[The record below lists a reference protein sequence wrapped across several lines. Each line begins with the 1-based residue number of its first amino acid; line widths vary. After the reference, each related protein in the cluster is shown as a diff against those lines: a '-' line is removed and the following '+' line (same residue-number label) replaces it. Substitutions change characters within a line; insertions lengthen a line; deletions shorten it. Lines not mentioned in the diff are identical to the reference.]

1 LLDFLH
7 YLVLGLGPGA
17 LYALLAVGVVLIYRG
32 SGVVNFGL
40 GGFALVGAAVYM
52 ELLGTGVGKAGAAVI
67 AVLAA
72 ACLGVVVQVL
82 VLHPIRHASPL
93 ARIVATLGV
102 AAALDFGGQHVYGN
116 ITLNVPG
123 FLPSGAVHIGSVVAG
138 EDRFWILGIAVVVTA
153 ALWAAYRFSRFGIA
167 TTAIAENP
175 RASASLGWSP
185 MVLAILNWAFG
196 GAVAGFAGVLLVPI
210 IGFSPD
216 GFSLLVVPAL
226 AAAVLAVFR
235 SFGLALISGLVI
247 GILESESIL
256 LNVKHPHAL
265 FGVVPTVG
273 LDSVVPFLVV
283 LIVLLVRG
291 RPLPLRGELTDR
303 LPALGNPIPR
313 WPVIIVVF
321 VLVALSIFAFPSGW
335 AAAVTLSAVVALI
348 ALSVVVITGYAGQL
362 SLAQFGLAGI
372 GALVSSRLA
381 AVAGLGFVPAGLVGI
396 ASAVIVGFL
405 VAIPASRVRGV
416 NLAVITLSL
425 GVVITDA
432 VLANTDWNGGA
443 ITGTVVPT
451 PAIAGFQLGSVNNP
465 DRWAMLC
472 LIVLVLC
479 CLGVS
484 NLRRGRSGRRLI
496 AVRDNERAAASLG
509 VSVVTAK
516 LYAFGVGA
524 GLAGLAGVL
533 LAFQYPNVDFSQYT
547 PLQSIQIV
555 LLSVIGGIGY
565 VAGSVVAGIGII
577 GGVAQ
582 NLLNHLADTAG
593 WFGFVLAVGFL
604 VAVVV
609 HPDGMADRFS
619 VLFRRAGRAL
629 TSPLASRA
637 AARRGRAGAA
647 APGPGRPGAP
657 VPAGGAAAGTPAAPA
672 RGPSLKVRP
681 KTLEVR
687 DLTVR
692 FGGVV
697 ALENVSFQ
705 VAAGTT
711 LGLIGPN
718 GAGKTTLVDAVCGFL
733 PRYGGQVLLDGKR
746 IDRLRASRRV
756 RRGVTR
762 SFQSLELFEDLT
774 IADNLRIA
782 ADRGRRREYFY
793 DLFAPRRQPL
803 PEVAMAACEAFG
815 LAGVLD
821 KRPGE
826 LAYAERRAAAIA
838 RAVAAEPS
846 VLLLDEPAAGLD
858 PQARREL
865 EELIR
870 RLADGFGMAVV
881 LIEHD
886 VGMIMRTCDEVI
898 ALNFG
903 RPFSRGKPEQV
914 RRDPQLVQAYLGSA
928 AADEPSHLP
937 AYEEESR

>member
-1 LLDFLH
+1 MSESLRF
-7 YLVLGLGPGA
+7 LVLGLGPGA

-52 ELLGTGVGKAGAAVI
+52 ELLGTGVGKGGAAVI
-67 AVLAA
+67 AVLAS

-82 VLHPIRHASPL
+82 ILHPIRHASPL
-93 ARIVATLGV
+93 ASIVATLGV
-102 AAALDFGGQHVYGN
+102 AAALDFGGQQVFGST
-116 ITLNVPG
+116 TLNVPG
-123 FLPSGAVHIGSVVAG
+123 FLPSRAVRIGSVVAG
-138 EDRFWILGIAVVVTA
+138 EDRFWILGIAVVVTVG
-153 ALWAAYRFSRFGIA
+153 LWAVYRFSRFGIA

-185 MVLAILNWAFG
+185 MLLAVLNWAFG

-210 IGFSPD
+210 VGFSPD

-226 AAAVLAVFR
+226 AAAVLATFR
-235 SFGLALISGLVI
+235 SFGLALVSGLVI
-247 GILESESIL
+247 GILESEATLVNI
-256 LNVKHPHAL
+256 KHPATL

-273 LDSVVPFLVV
+273 LSSVVPFLVV
-283 LIVLLVRG
+283 LIVLVVRG

-303 LPALGNPIPR
+303 LPALGNAVPR

-321 VLVALSIFAFPSGW
+321 VLVALSVFTFPSGW
-335 AAAVTLSAVVALI
+335 AGAVSISAVVALI

-362 SLAQFGLAGI
+362 SLAQYGLAGVA
-372 GALVSSRLA
+372 ALVSSRVA
-381 AVAGLGFVPAGLVGI
+381 AAGGLSFVPAGLVGI
-396 ASAVIVGFL
+396 ASAVIVGLL

-451 PAIAGFQLGSVNNP
+451 PTIAGFPLSSVNNP

-509 VSVVTAK
+509 VNIVGAK
-516 LYAFGVGA
+516 LYALGVGA

-547 PLQSIQIV
+547 PLASIQVI
-555 LLSVIGGIGY
+555 LLTVIGGIGY
-565 VAGSVVAGIGII
+565 VAGAIVAGVGIT
-577 GGVAQ
+577 GGAAQ
-582 NLLNHLADTAG
+582 NLLNHLANTAG
-593 WFGFVLAVGFL
+593 WFGFVLSVLFL

-609 HPDGMADRFS
+609 HPDGVADRFS
-619 VLFRRAGRAL
+619 ELFRRAGRVL
-629 TSPLASRA
+629 VSPLRSRVV
-637 AARRGRAGAA
+637 RRGQAGDGA
-647 APGPGRPGAP
+647 APGPGRTGTPAPGAP
-657 VPAGGAAAGTPAAPA
+657 GV
-672 RGPSLKVRP
+672 SLTVRP
-681 KTLEVR
+681 KTLEIR

-697 ALENVSFQ
+697 ALEKVSFR

-756 RRGVTR
+756 RHGLTR

-782 ADRGRRREYFY
+782 ADRGRRR
-793 DLFAPRRQPL
+793 DLFFDVFAPRRQPL
-803 PEVAMAACEAFG
+803 PEVALAACEAFG
-815 LAGVLD
+815 LLGVLG

-858 PQARREL
+858 PPARRRL

-903 RPFSRGKPEQV
+903 RPFSRGTPEQV
-914 RRDPQLVQAYLGSA
+914 RRDPQLIQAFLGSA
-928 AADEPSHLP
+928 AAGEPGGLP
-937 AYEEESR
+937 AYEEGSR

>member
-1 LLDFLH
+1 LTDFFH
-7 YLVLGLGPGA
+7 YLLLGLGPGA
-17 LYALLAVGVVLIYRG
+17 LYAVLAVGVVLIYRG
-32 SGVVNFGL
+32 SGVVNLGL

-52 ELLGTGVGKAGAAVI
+52 ELEDTGVGKGGAAVA

-102 AAALDFGGQHVYGN
+102 AAALDFGGQQVYGD

-123 FLPSGAVHIGSVVAG
+123 FLPSRPVSVGGVTVG
-138 EDRFWILGIAVVVTA
+138 EDSFWVLGIAVVLTGV
-153 ALWAAYRFSRFGIA
+153 LWGVYRFSRFGIA
-167 TTAIAENP
+167 TTAVAENP

-185 MVLAILNWAFG
+185 GILAVANWALG
-196 GAVAGFAGVLLVPI
+196 GAVAGFAGVLLVAI

-216 GFSLLVVPAL
+216 GFSLLIVPAL

-235 SFGLALISGLVI
+235 SFGLALVSGLVI
-247 GILESESIL
+247 GILESESTLVNVEHPSSL
-256 LNVKHPHAL
+256 L
-265 FGVVPTVG
+265 GIWPTTG

-283 LIVLLVRG
+283 LVVLFVRG
-291 RPLPLRGELTDR
+291 RPLPLRGELADR
-303 LPALGNPIPR
+303 LPALGNAVPR
-313 WPVIIVVF
+313 WPVIVVVF
-321 VLVALSIFAFPSGW
+321 ALAAVSVFTLSSSWVAALS
-335 AAAVTLSAVVALI
+335 LSAVVALI

-372 GALVSSRLA
+372 AALVSSRLA
-381 AVAGLGFVPAGLVGI
+381 DVAGLGFVPAGLVGI
-396 ASAVIVGFL
+396 ASAVVVGFL

-425 GVVITDA
+425 SVVITNA
-432 VLANTDWNGGA
+432 VLANPDWNGGA

-451 PAIAGFQLGSVNNP
+451 PSIAGFTLSSVENP

-472 LIVLVLC
+472 LIVLLLC
-479 CLGVS
+479 SLGVS

-509 VSVVTAK
+509 VSIVSAK

-547 PLQSIQIV
+547 PLQSIQVV
-555 LLSVIGGIGY
+555 LLTVIGGVGY
-565 VAGSVVAGIGII
+565 VAGAIVAGAGIT
-577 GGVAQ
+577 GGAVQ
-582 NLLNHLADTAG
+582 DLLNNAVNTAG
-593 WFGFVLAVGFL
+593 WFGFILAMLFL

-609 HPDGMADRFS
+609 HPDGIADRFS
-619 VLFRRAGRAL
+619 ALFRQGWHGLVSLLRSRGAFGRRQ
-629 TSPLASRA
+629 S
-637 AARRGRAGAA
+637 
-647 APGPGRPGAP
+647 
-657 VPAGGAAAGTPAAPA
+657 GGAASRPGGAEAGVPAQALA
-672 RGPSLKVRP
+672 AGVALKVQP

-697 ALENVSFQ
+697 ALDHVSFR
-705 VAAGTT
+705 VAPGTT

-746 IDRLRASRRV
+746 IDRLNASRRV
-756 RRGVTR
+756 RRGLTR

-782 ADRGRRREYFY
+782 ADQGRRR
-793 DLFAPRRQPL
+793 DLLFDVFVPRRQPL
-803 PEVAMAACEAFG
+803 PQAAVAACEAFG
-815 LAGVLD
+815 LSGVLG

-858 PQARREL
+858 PQARQEL
-865 EELIR
+865 EGLIR
-870 RLADGFGMAVV
+870 QLAGGFGMAVV

-886 VGMIMRTCDEVI
+886 VGMIMRTCDEVV

-903 RPFSRGKPEQV
+903 KPFSQGKPEEV
-914 RRDPQLVQAYLGSA
+914 RRDPQLVAAYLGPA
-928 AADEPSHLP
+928 AAAEAGLQV
-937 AYEEESR
+937 AEEEGSR

>member
-1 LLDFLH
+1 LSDFLQF
-7 YLVLGLGPGA
+7 LVLGLGPGA
-17 LYALLAVGVVLIYRG
+17 LYAVLAVGVVLIYRG

-52 ELLGTGVGKAGAAVI
+52 ELLGTSVGKTGAAVI

-72 ACLGVVVQVL
+72 ACLGVLVQVL

-102 AAALDFGGQHVYGN
+102 AAALDFGGQQVYGD
-116 ITLNVPG
+116 ITQTVPG
-123 FLPSGAVHIGSVVAG
+123 FLPSRAVQIGSVVVG
-138 EDRFWILGIAVVVTA
+138 EDRFWILGISVVVTA
-153 ALWAAYRFSRFGIA
+153 ALWAVYRFSRFGIA

-185 MVLAILNWAFG
+185 TVLAILNWAFG

-216 GFSLLVVPAL
+216 GFSLLIVPAL
-226 AAAVLAVFR
+226 AAAVLAGFR
-235 SFGLALISGLVI
+235 SFGLALISGLVV

-256 LNVKHPHAL
+256 LNVKYPQGL

-313 WPVIIVVF
+313 WPIIIVAF
-321 VLVALSIFAFPSGW
+321 VLVAVSIFVLPSSW
-335 AAAVTLSAVVALI
+335 AGAVTLSAVIALI

-372 GALVSSRLA
+372 AALVSSRLA
-381 AVAGLGFVPAGLVGI
+381 DAGGLSFVPSALIGI
-396 ASAVIVGFL
+396 ASAVLVGLL

-425 GVVITDA
+425 GVVISDA
-432 VLANTDWNGGA
+432 VLANTNWNGGA

-451 PAIAGFQLGSVNNP
+451 PTIAGFQLGSVNNP

-509 VSVVTAK
+509 VSVVSAK
-516 LYAFGVGA
+516 LYALGVGA

-547 PLQSIQIV
+547 ALQSIQVV
-555 LLSVIGGIGY
+555 LLTVIGGLGFIAGSL
-565 VAGSVVAGIGII
+565 VAGLGIT
-577 GGVAQ
+577 GGVVQ
-582 NLLNHLADTAG
+582 NLLNHVANTTG

-609 HPDGMADRFS
+609 HPDGMADRFP
-619 VLFRRAGRAL
+619 VLFRQGWRAL
-629 TSPLASRA
+629 TSPLGSLA
-637 AARRGRAGAA
+637 AVRRGRAGAA
-647 APGPGRPGAP
+647 APGPGRPETSL
-657 VPAGGAAAGTPAAPA
+657 PAAGAAAGTPAP
-672 RGPSLKVRP
+672 GPSLKVRP
-681 KTLEVR
+681 KSLEVR

-697 ALENVSFQ
+697 ALENVSFK
-705 VAAGTT
+705 VEAGTT

-733 PRYGGQVLLDGKR
+733 PHYGGHVLLDGKR
-746 IDRLRASRRV
+746 IDRLNASRRV
-756 RRGVTR
+756 RLGLTR

-782 ADRGRRREYFY
+782 ADRGRRREFFY
-793 DLFAPRRQPL
+793 DIFAPRHQPL
-803 PEVAMAACEAFG
+803 PEGAMAACEAFG
-815 LAGVLD
+815 LLGVLD

-838 RAVAAEPS
+838 RAIAAEPS

-870 RLADGFGMAVV
+870 RLAASFGMAVV

-914 RRDPQLVQAYLGSA
+914 RRDPQLVEAYLGA
-928 AADEPSHLP
+928 GAADEPGHLP